1 MEKGK
6 EARCSRR
13 WQSRGWRRARCRR
26 SGPTSSP
33 RWWRRPPQARQRR
46 QAGGWRRKKKSGC
59 KGNTSLAWAERR
71 VIDIVIKKNFWKIT
85 SSPVMR
91 RNGQQLEEVEWEHR
105 CEQEYR
111 FSITELCCVSHS
123 FYTLQKGKWPFWTLR
138 VRMRKDFDPC
148 GFCGRHL
155 VQAVDL
161 WTLRV
166 RMRKDFEPCGFWC
179 SAIPYFLL
187 VLIDWNIDQGWS
199 FKYWVQNLFSSSSA
213 KFKGQQLDACHK
225 SRRVQI
231 LFSSSAARFING
243 HFSFLRV

>member
-71 VIDIVIKKNFWKIT
+71 VIDIVIKKFFWKIT

-91 RNGQQLEEVEWEHR
+91 RNGQQLEEVEGEHR
-105 CEQEYR
+105 CEEEER
-111 FSITELCCVSHS
+111 FSITELCCVWHS
-123 FYTLQKGKWPFWTLR
+123 FYTLKKEKWPFMNLAAEDEKRIWTLRLLWQASCTSCWPLNLAGEDEKRFWTLR
-138 VRMRKDFDPC
+138 LLM
-148 GFCGRHL
+148 FCN
-155 VQAVDL
+155 
-161 WTLRV
+161 TLLP
-166 RMRKDFEPCGFWC
+166 FGLNW
-179 SAIPYFLL
+179 L
-187 VLIDWNIDQGWS
+187 
-199 FKYWVQNLFSSSSA
+199 KYW
-213 KFKGQQLDACHK
+213 
-225 SRRVQI
+225 SRLVY
-231 LFSSSAARFING
+231 
-243 HFSFLRV
+243 